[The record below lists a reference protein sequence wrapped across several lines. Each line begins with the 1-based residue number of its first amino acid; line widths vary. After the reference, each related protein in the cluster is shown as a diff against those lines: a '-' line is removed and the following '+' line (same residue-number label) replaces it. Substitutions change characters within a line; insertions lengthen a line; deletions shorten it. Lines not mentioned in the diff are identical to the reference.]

1 MLEREQHKEISIV
14 LSQEVID
21 EIDRLVV
28 EEKVERSEV
37 IMEATQEFLKQK
49 KAREMRT
56 EMERGYTEMA
66 KINFAIACECTH
78 VEAEAESKNIEVLGG

>member
-1 MLEREQHKEISIV
+1 MLEREQHKEISVV
-14 LSQEVID
+14 LSQEVI
-21 EIDRLVV
+21 EELDRLVI

-56 EMERGYTEMA
+56 EME
-66 KINFAIACECTH
+66 
-78 VEAEAESKNIEVLGG
+78 